1 MGPTRAAVTVAR
13 RYGLVVEQPVVL
25 SDSNNVVVWLA
36 PSSVVAKVGTG
47 HHGRL
52 DHELAVAKHL
62 TAVRAPI
69 VAPADE
75 VPREVHV
82 CDGFEVTFW
91 EYHPRQEQEVDPR
104 RLAHALFELHEGLA
118 SYGGDV
124 HSYRA
129 ELEAVHELLAEG
141 SRVTALKDSDRTLL
155 VGRLDALLA
164 VLGQRQLDD
173 RVLHGSPH
181 DLNVIVVAGAPRFVD
196 LETVCVG
203 PLEWDLAHAG
213 TEVANAYP
221 SSWDPETL
229 QLCNGLVSVKTAAWC
244 WARVEHPGMRW
255 HAEHHLALVRHMST

>member
-1 MGPTRAAVTVAR
+1 MDPIRAAVTVAR

-69 VAPADE
+69 VPPSDE

-91 EYHPRQEQEVDPR
+91 EYHPRQEEEIDPR

-118 SYGGDV
+118 SYGGHV

-141 SRVTALKDSDRTLL
+141 SRVRALKDSDRTLL

-164 VLGQRQLDD
+164 VLTQRQLDE

-181 DLNVIVVAGAPRFVD
+181 DLNVIVVAGTCRFVD

-203 PLEWDLAHAG
+203 PLEWDFAHVG
-213 TEVANAYP
+213 TEATNAYP
-221 SSWDPETL
+221 GTWDPETL

-255 HAEHHLALVRHMST
+255 HAEYHLAQVRHTST